1 MGDGFLCNCLLL
13 CLACVNAKDNWIVD
27 ILVLN
32 LSGVDFGVIALE
44 YFWDNISLR

>member
-1 MGDGFLCNCLLL
+1 M
-13 CLACVNAKDNWIVD
+13 NAKDNWIVD

-44 YFWDNISLR
+44 YFWEINQLNLLVSW